1 MFIYIASMIG
11 VILLVKKFNLL
22 KYYAIDLEYN
32 GNPFSLNDLHSLNQ
46 NFNWPDYKGGI

>member
-1 MFIYIASMIG
+1 MFIYIASIVG

-32 GNPFSLNDLHSLNQ
+32 GNPFSFNDLHYLNT
-46 NFNWPDYKGGI
+46 NFKWPDYKGEI